1 MNLNDEQKKAVSGWI
16 AEGLKLADI
25 QKRLGSE
32 FGLTVTYM
40 EVRFLVD
47 DLKLVPKDP
56 APKVDKLIG
65 GSPAPGPGNA
75 LPPEQGLDPLDD
87 LEALAPDAPV
97 IPQAPAPPGAG
108 AGTGKVSI
116 SVDTVT
122 RPGALVSGNVTFS
135 DGQGAV
141 WYLDQM
147 GRLGI
152 GAKQQGYKPTPADL
166 QAFQQALEAE
176 LSKIGF

>member
-1 MNLNDEQKKAVSGWI
+1 MNLNDAQKKTVSGWI
-16 AEGLKLADI
+16 TEGLKLADI
-25 QKRLGSE
+25 QKRLSTE

-40 EVRFLVD
+40 EVRLLVD
-47 DLKLVPKDP
+47 DLKLMPKDP
-56 APKVDKLIG
+56 PAPKMDKPLVG
-65 GSPAPGPGNA
+65 NPTPAA
-75 LPPEQGLDPLDD
+75 S
-87 LEALAPDAPV
+87 
-97 IPQAPAPPGAG
+97 APPGPAMDPGDLSAADEPLPPTPPAATPAG
-108 AGTGKVSI
+108 AGNVSV

-147 GRLGI
+147 GRLGL
-152 GAKQQGYKPTPADL
+152 GAKQQGYKPSAADL
-166 QAFQQALEAE
+166 QAFQQALETE